1 MLRSVILC
9 EDWLLLTCSQIFG
22 LSCFSL
28 VQDEFARLPYNCA
41 FFLTSQQHYEE
52 YCQQRAVMPFL
63 GFCTADDMRLF
74 HCGFWLNFATLP
86 RAGAG
91 ASAEHGGGFSAAA
104 ARSEAAPHHAGAHVS
119 TSANGAP
126 A

>member
-1 MLRSVILC
+1 M
-9 EDWLLLTCSQIFG
+9 
-22 LSCFSL
+22 
-28 VQDEFARLPYNCA
+28 QDEFARLPYNCA

-52 YCQQRAVMPFL
+52 YCQQRAVLPFL

-86 RAGAG
+86 RAGA
-91 ASAEHGGGFSAAA
+91 STEHHGTVGGNGAAA
-104 ARSEAAPHHAGAHVS
+104 ARSEAAPHLAGAHAPI
-119 TSANGAP
+119 SANGAP